1 MTRIRRSIS
10 ISILADSRITGTA
23 LALALVALALLGAV
37 TAGPATAQNDQ
48 PTVRVVGD
56 TAPADGTT
64 TVRIVLTEA
73 PDGLS
78 GYYLDLTVD
87 GPARIESAS
96 YSDGFGL
103 TSDPVVGDN
112 GHAVTLEAA
121 DVGGQVEPGATDVT
135 LATVELAGTASG
147 EAELTVRPRQFDND
161 DGTGFEPAVR
171 PGTVTV
177 TGDDTANPS
186 GDSGTA
192 TDTTAPNA
200 DSGATAAANENT
212 ETGAEPTTGD
222 GPLSPALVL
231 VALTVVA
238 ALAARHHRP

>member
-1 MTRIRRSIS
+1 MTRVRHLIS
-10 ISILADSRITGTA
+10 ISTLADSRITGTA

-64 TVRIVLTEA
+64 TVRVVLTAA

-87 GPARIESAS
+87 GPVRVESAF
-96 YSDGFGL
+96 YPDGFGL
-103 TSDPVVGDN
+103 TSDPAVGGD
-112 GHAVTLEAA
+112 GQAVTLEAA
-121 DVGGQVEPGATDVT
+121 DVDGQVEPGATDVT
-135 LATVELAGTASG
+135 LATVELAGTAPG
-147 EAELTVRPRQFDND
+147 EAELTVRPRQFDDD

-192 TDTTAPNA
+192 TDTTTPDA
-200 DSGATAAANENT
+200 DSGATAAVGGNT
-212 ETGAEPTTGD
+212 EPGAEPTTGD
-222 GPLSPALVL
+222 GPLSPTLVL
-231 VALTVVA
+231 AALAVVA